1 MPPPSDV
8 SEPKLSIVEVDNSDA
23 DLPRL
28 ARLNAAAFSAS
39 ARAGAGSAAFGV
51 GAGGGGGGADGAGL
65 LPVIF
70 ATVPPMIT

>member
-39 ARAGAGSAAFGV
+39 ARAGAGSATF
-51 GAGGGGGGADGAGL
+51 GAGGGGGGVAGAAGL

-70 ATVPPMIT
+70 ATVPPIL